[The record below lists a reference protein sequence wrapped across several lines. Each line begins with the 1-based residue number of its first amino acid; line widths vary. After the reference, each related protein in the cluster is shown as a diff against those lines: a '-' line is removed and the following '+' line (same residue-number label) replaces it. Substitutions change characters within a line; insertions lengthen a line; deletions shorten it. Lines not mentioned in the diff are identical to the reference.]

1 MTSPLFTAILLLV
14 LGHRG
19 PSACWIQQPVATSG
33 IYRTADD
40 FRKGTPYLAVD
51 CRTAKHKIKLH
62 DFLNKPYLEVIHQG
76 TKYRFLKTEVF
87 GFQECGGSAYRFFNG
102 EEYLIREVRSVV
114 VYEKQVNQPGLGGKG
129 SVMVAKLFFSIGLE
143 APIQLLT
150 KSTLKRAFPERHAFH
165 DQLEAR
171 FPTEDASDY
180 DAFHRMY
187 LVNHLLN
194 ATP

>member
-1 MTSPLFTAILLLV
+1 MTSSLFATALLFV

-76 TKYRFLKTEVF
+76 TKNRFLKAEVF
-87 GFQECGGSAYRFFNG
+87 GFQECGGRAYRFFNG

-129 SVMVAKLFFSIGLE
+129 SVKVPKLFFSTGLE
-143 APIQLLT
+143 EPIQLLT
-150 KSTLKRAFPERHAFH
+150 KANLKRAFPDRHALH
-165 DQLEAR
+165 DRL
-171 FPTEDASDY
+171 DAQFSGDDATDY
-180 DAFHRMY
+180 DSFHQMY
-187 LVNHLLN
+187 RINNLLQSL
-194 ATP
+194 P